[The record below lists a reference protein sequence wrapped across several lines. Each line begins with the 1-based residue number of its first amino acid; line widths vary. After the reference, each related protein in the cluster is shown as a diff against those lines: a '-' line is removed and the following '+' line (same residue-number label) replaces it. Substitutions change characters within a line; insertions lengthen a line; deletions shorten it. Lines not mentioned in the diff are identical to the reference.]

1 MSGKRFLAL
10 LIVFFAVPG
19 AAHAQNSGEELLRQF
34 LADIDAG
41 PHWSAEA
48 EAIWSDGERTIAEGL
63 TFRAADGERAIALE
77 RLSFDNLR
85 ERSEGGFE
93 ADAARAD
100 DVAITAADSQTTIPT
115 VEASRLAI
123 PDLTALRFDPDQP
136 VLFLSKLYAAMAEAE
151 IARLAAPVLEVRQT
165 IEAAGGIESDASLH
179 YSDLVLESWAGGV
192 IRSLRAGPLLI
203 QYRTQN
209 NLTRIEIASAET
221 RRLDVGT
228 IAHVFDPAQYRG
240 GRGDRVW
247 RSAIDAVLYTDIR
260 ITDEDETTV
269 RIGGIGLTDLDL
281 RQPERPFTPL
291 IEQAMAEPE
300 MGKEQEETLAREL
313 GLSLL
318 QSFRLGDLWV
328 EGLQVEGDPD
338 DASGALRRFVM
349 TGISAQGID
358 RIALEG
364 FHVTAPDAA
373 VSLGGFEVAGLVFP
387 DLDAIVRAAELGEAD
402 DDPAAEQ
409 ELTRLGPELVPH
421 IARLLIERVSVTAD
435 GVGPI
440 TLDSYVGE
448 AERSAGAIPAY
459 ARGALSGL
467 TIPSAVLNADPE
479 TADFFRGLDIDSVII
494 DLEGE
499 GRYDESDGR
508 IRSSMTIS
516 ARDLTSLG
524 MEADLAGLTDD
535 WIRRYGALAA
545 EDSDA
550 ALALLSELNLV
561 ALAIEVDDVSM
572 VDRGFAFGAGQQG
585 RDPAEY
591 REEIRGALPFLLGF
605 LTDPIFRADTARA
618 LQSFLEGGRRLSLR
632 IEPPEPVSLAEI
644 IAAMEADP
652 QGLPGILGATVE
664 SGE

>member
-10 LIVFFAVPG
+10 LIVLFAVPG
-19 AAHAQNSGEELLRQF
+19 AAHAQTSGEELLRQF

-63 TFRAADGERAIALE
+63 TFRATDGERAIALE

-100 DVAITAADSQTTIPT
+100 GVAITAADSQTTIPT

-247 RSAIDAVLYTDIR
+247 RSAIDSVLYTDIR

-269 RIGGIGLTDLDL
+269 RIGGIGMTDLDL

-291 IEQAMAEPE
+291 IERAMAEPE
-300 MGKEQEETLAREL
+300 MESEEEEALAREL

-364 FHVTAPDAA
+364 FHVTAPDAV
-373 VSLGGFEVAGLVFP
+373 VSLGSFEIAGLVFP
-387 DLDAIVRAAELGEAD
+387 DLDAIVRAAELG
-402 DDPAAEQ
+402 AAENG
-409 ELTRLGPELVPH
+409 ELGPEMVPH
-421 IARLLIERVSVTAD
+421 IARLLIERVAVTAD
-435 GVGPI
+435 GIGPI
-440 TLDSYVGE
+440 TLDSYLGE

-479 TADFFRGLDIDSVII
+479 TAGFFRGLDIDSVTI

-499 GRYDESDGR
+499 GRYDEADGR
-508 IRSSMTIS
+508 IRSAMTIS
-516 ARDLTSLG
+516 ARDLTSLS
-524 MEADLAGLTDD
+524 MEADLVGLTDE

-550 ALALLSELNLV
+550 ALALLSELRLV
-561 ALAIEVDDVSM
+561 GLAIEVDDVSM
-572 VDRGFAFGAGQQG
+572 VDRGFAFAAGQQG
-585 RDPAEY
+585 RDPAEF

-605 LTDPIFRADTARA
+605 LTDPIFRADIARA

-632 IEPPEPVSLAEI
+632 IEPPEPVPLTEI
-644 IAAMEADP
+644 MAAVDADP
-652 QGLPGILGATVE
+652 QGLPGLLGATVE